1 MGADDDAAR
10 AWAAV
15 AELYHRYLTGMI
27 LTMVTRRDARTAA
40 DVVGALFRRQHH
52 QRFLPGLQK
61 LGIAELP
68 DAVKCAAYHYLS
80 NGVGGVGVEFVRES
94 DRKAWVRFVPPRW
107 IYDGVAICAVPSA
120 VSRAVLEGWYARNG
134 VSLGNPRL
142 GFVCTGQ
149 TTDAQP
155 GLMGYF
161 IEEDRDLAPEER
173 LRFRPGEEPP
183 PFDPAAAPVLES
195 TAWPPERLAKAA
207 RNYAMDYIANLL
219 PVMAEVLGPAEA
231 GHLGR
236 VTGQLIGMSYGAA
249 VTAMLGRDEDRSLA
263 GFAAVLVALARAQGD
278 EAEWAHDADGD
289 GIVVRQTTWRLVRDQ
304 GALAPSVFEAWN
316 GLWEGMLAVH
326 DRFARLTVRSRLDQ
340 GDGAF
345 VWALARRQPPIAG

>member
-1 MGADDDAAR
+1 MGADDDAR
-10 AWAAV
+10 GWAAV

-40 DVVGALFRRQHH
+40 DVVRALFRRQHH
-52 QRFLPGLQK
+52 QKFLPGLQK
-61 LGIAELP
+61 LGIDALP

-107 IYDGVAICAVPSA
+107 IYDGVAICGVPSD
-120 VSRAVLEGWYARNG
+120 VSRGILEGWYARNG

-149 TTDAQP
+149 TMDAQP

-173 LRFRPGEEPP
+173 LRFRPGEVCP
-183 PFDPAAAPVLES
+183 PFDPAGAPALES
-195 TAWPPERLAKAA
+195 AAWPPERLAKAA

-231 GHLGR
+231 SHLGR
-236 VTGQLIGMSYGAA
+236 VTGQLVGMSYGAA
-249 VTAMLGRDEDRSLA
+249 VTAMLRLDGDPSLT
-263 GFAAVLVALARAQGD
+263 GFAGVMVALAHAQGD
-278 EAEWAHDADGD
+278 EAEWVAEGDAL
-289 GIVVRQTTWRLVRDQ
+289 VVTQTTWRLMREQ

-326 DRFARLTVRSRLDQ
+326 DRFARLMVRSRLDQ
-340 GDGAF
+340 GNDAF
-345 VWALARRQPPIAG
+345 VWVLSRRQPPLLRA